1 MPAVVATS
9 SRRRIAMGVMLALAV
24 SGGVIRHY
32 APAPSTLRDIGT
44 LLLVIW
50 LPAVGN
56 LIAYVI
62 GKLPRREP
70 PPTDF
75 PAGSTFTP
83 QVEVRV
89 ETVPL
94 PDGWLGALEPDER
107 RAVLLVKRHGFTVRL
122 AQPVARWL
130 TQDASPSLWLE
141 LLRPASARKQLT
153 PGTDLHVLVGPTV
166 VAKGTVVS
174 IAAEPQPRA

>member
-24 SGGVIRHY
+24 SGGVVRHY
-32 APAPSTLRDIGT
+32 APAPSTLHDIGT
-44 LLLVIW
+44 LLLVMW

-56 LIAYVI
+56 LIAYLV

-75 PAGSTFTP
+75 PAGSAFAP

-89 ETVPL
+89 DTVPL
-94 PDGWLGALEPDER
+94 PEGWLAALDPDER
-107 RAVLLVKRHGFTVRL
+107 RAVLLVGRHGFTVRL
-122 AQPVARWL
+122 AQPLARWL
-130 TQDASPSLWLE
+130 EQGATPSLWLE
-141 LLRPASARKQLT
+141 LLRPASARKALA
-153 PGTDLHVLVGPTV
+153 PGTALHMLVGTTV
-166 VAKGTVVS
+166 VAKGTV
-174 IAAEPQPRA
+174 AAMTVEPQQRA